1 MEYKKDTVYE
11 TIVSNIIKKAVR
23 DYMRDVIEYKYLY
36 QIDVSMRPLTVAC
49 YIEFEALFTIE
60 GKHLSFTGLVD
71 RYGKVSFGDLTCDGK
86 LIYKF
91 Y

>member
-1 MEYKKDTVYE
+1 MEYKKDMVYE
-11 TIVSNIIKKAVR
+11 TIITNIIKKAVR
-23 DYMRDVIEYKYLY
+23 DFMRGIIENKHPH
-36 QIDVSMRPLTVAC
+36 QIDVSLRPLTVAC

-60 GKHLSFTGLVD
+60 GKHWSMTGLVD
-71 RYGKVSFGDLTCDGK
+71 RYGKISFGDLTCDGK